1 MIVQTVS
8 LTVSG
13 ARASVSVEVRE
24 QGEQSVGVA
33 EGACAGSAVD
43 RLVAEAAL
51 RAVGGIAGEAD
62 LVALDA
68 VAVAPLGAR
77 EVATVVL
84 AAGDAALVGAAVVG
98 AAGRADA
105 IARAVLDAIA
115 RRSASS

>member
-33 EGACAGSAVD
+33 EGACAGNAVD

-51 RAVGGIAGEAD
+51 RAVAGIDREAD
-62 LVALDA
+62 LLALDA
-68 VAVAPLGAR
+68 VAVAPLGTH
-77 EVATVVL
+77 EVATAVL
-84 AAGDAALVGAAVVG
+84 AAGDTALAGAAVVG
-98 AAGRADA
+98 ATGRADA
-105 IARAVLDAIA
+105 VARAVLDAIA
-115 RRSASS
+115 HRSASS